1 MESVEFEIEYED
13 IKYELMN
20 NNICLFG
27 NISLSSSE
35 MMGMEILIEMDTKDD
50 ARLTTLKLNMGKTS
64 LITIETTAK
73 YIEDFSIPGKK
84 YNAKTFDISEIDEY
98 ATTIDWDE
106 FISALSDRL
115 GVDLEELLGNLLTI
129 YR

>member
-1 MESVEFEIEYED
+1 M
-13 IKYELMN
+13 K
-20 NNICLFG
+20 
-27 NISLSSSE
+27 
-35 MMGMEILIEMDTKDD
+35 
-50 ARLTTLKLNMGKTS
+50 TLV
-64 LITIETTAK
+64 
-73 YIEDFSIPGKK
+73 YPGKN
-84 YNAKTFDISEIDEY
+84 NAKTFDISEIDEY